1 MKIFEVTSIIIL
13 FSPLFS
19 CFFRENM
26 FNKIRKTHI
35 QLNNNKNYYPFSKK
49 YFEDNLKR
57 LNSKNITV
65 QTNAILNDEFVTNLN
80 ETFYKQV
87 PYRIIIHPNKNDL
100 FNSLGL
106 NINNDDSFE
115 SDTDS
120 FEQFKNSYSYNKKSS
135 SKHFTV
141 IKNFPV
147 KFKNIGEIILK
158 RIIKYWLI
166 N

>member
-57 LNSKNITV
+57 LNSKNITL
-65 QTNAILNDEFVTNLN
+65 QTNAILNDEYISNFN
-80 ETFYKQV
+80 ETFNNQR
-87 PYRIIIHPNKNDL
+87 PYRIIIHPNQNEL

-120 FEQFKNSYSYNKKSS
+120 FNQFKNSYSVS
-135 SKHFTV
+135 
-141 IKNFPV
+141 
-147 KFKNIGEIILK
+147 
-158 RIIKYWLI
+158 
-166 N
+166 